1 MGSSQTSS
9 SRKKSKQ
16 SRKVKKELRRLK
28 RKNDKKQRFGLF
40 SSKIAWTLAFC
51 FNGALGA
58 AVPEDGYPLA
68 EAAKDGSLFA
78 RIFNSYALA
87 QDIKEGKLDVL
98 AMAKE
103 LLDMDADQ
111 TIEALQIENY
121 QSIQNQIEGA
131 INVMDT
137 KCQNGN
143 CVDVQKIER
152 GLTTAEDASKFS
164 SEKIKPTLSSLEN
177 LKVVRTL
184 YSSIVELIKA
194 ATTYKELIEQI
205 PNVKKKDMN
214 QFVGSMWNVVPK
226 MVNAEETYN
235 NATGYLKKVSS
246 ANINYEEQ
254 FKLIISFDKEILSL
268 KQKTEFI
275 DVMKQELKELQ
286 KLVKEMRR
294 FLSKDDIE
302 PVMETINL
310 LLQFVRNPK
319 IPIDKKT
326 LTPGFPRGLEDL
338 NKVPDDLKAP
348 LKDILA
354 DGKSSDKLN
363 DFLKNAIDTSKQFVS
378 LVTIADARTVIYAID
393 QRIENVQRELQAAY
407 ADISRTDVFDK
418 LLECFGGS
426 FGIRINSGDWK
437 VEKETFIENKQDI
450 ENFIISVTTSK
461 VSPFGGFNEIKTFC
475 NSLDM
480 KVSDSNKAYQD
491 IITYPNLST
500 VTSEVDQLENSLS
513 SGNYGKLDIWMS
525 QSQFGSILNNTR
537 KLVNEVD
544 FEPLIKCFNKDNILE
559 ASKKVMKE
567 GQFLSSLFQI
577 NSKNENFKAFFD
589 ALSAMKKPNL
599 DWENFK
605 KQRKVREASD
615 SVTPVILEKPF
626 DVAKKFGKGVKALLD
641 FAVADEALS
650 AMKTILNKQS
660 VIDSEI
666 TNLKDDEQKTKISK
680 VWNENTKKI
689 LKEIVDFVD
698 KMKKSTGKKPTRLA
712 DFKEVFEAYGSDALP
727 NFNGRELSHL
737 LSFIQ
742 NDQNVEAS
750 LKSLGSLN
758 LEFSSSKK
766 KLSDAGSTLDP
777 LEKFFDGFFGIVR
790 APSVAQNGTGND
802 KKVDSNDNEGLSKA
816 AIIII
821 AIVCFL
827 LLLAA
832 FVAGY
837 FIIKKIREIRKKKKA
852 EDEKKRKKREEEAA
866 KARAL
871 LQKRK
876 EDAKK
881 DKENAHI
888 KTQPQIKGNGPKEED
903 KNGNKKKEKPHN
915 PTIAIEDMTEE
926 QFTTKLT
933 RKKPKKIQEKMKEK
947 KVDVP
952 AAVEEFRTKKEQY
965 LKNFYKVHRFTTQQ
979 LARATVVDESIYDL
993 KFDSKKEDL
1002 EKKYNNAMELAE
1014 TQQDIDN
1021 EAFDQNGEK
1030 KEYQIPDKL
1039 SREDV
1044 KMLMNMRPA
1053 KGKWTATTIHYNGV
1067 KREYKVSNA
1076 TDVITRLNELINR
1089 KDGDDTTPSLATTQS
1104 CTSLSRTPS
1113 NLNTACSIKD
1123 PSHRAATAGD
1133 SREDVETDEELSSTS
1148 ANSSTSVD
1156 LEGQQ
1161 KPQEKPGIFQ
1171 RLCNRYIAGADED
1184 PFDFGFSKRGFRNDE
1199 EYLITQLIAALSKK
1213 FRVIDSCYDFKDKVA
1228 FVVKISFHEH
1238 TLQHP
1243 ITENM
1248 FTSLLE
1254 KAKLKFS
1261 AESAILQLDA
1271 KNMRVVGDIH
1281 GKYADFVR
1289 QVFDSRRDSCLFPEK
1304 FMFLRGNHETRHINT
1319 NYELKEECECVFKKR
1334 GPDVQE
1340 KMNKLFDTF
1349 PLGAEFHQKVF
1360 LAHGGISEHM
1370 LEGREVLNEI
1380 TKTPKTVRQW
1390 NLYYDILWCDLV
1402 YFYKSKNNKTAA
1414 VFTRSKR
1421 CAYATVCN
1429 QNALRKV
1436 MDAMG
1441 WLFVIRGHEVK
1452 TAGYEYFSERRAITI
1467 FGSTQNS
1474 NNNMAVQLILSDAGH
1489 LTMYRHDCTDEDP
1502 DDDDAPTIG

>member
-1 MGSSQTSS
+1 M
-9 SRKKSKQ
+9 
-16 SRKVKKELRRLK
+16 
-28 RKNDKKQRFGLF
+28 
-40 SSKIAWTLAFC
+40 
-51 FNGALGA
+51 
-58 AVPEDGYPLA
+58 
-68 EAAKDGSLFA
+68 FA

-121 QSIQNQIEGA
+121 QSTQKKIEGA

-137 KCQNGN
+137 QCQNGK

-152 GLTTAEDASKFS
+152 GLTTVEDASKFS
-164 SEKIKPTLSSLEN
+164 SEKIKPTLMSLKN
-177 LKVVRTL
+177 LEVVRTL
-184 YSSIVELIKA
+184 YSAIDGLIKA
-194 ATTYKELIEQI
+194 ATTYKKLIAEI
-205 PNVKKKDMN
+205 PNVKNEDIYEFVNDMRK
-214 QFVGSMWNVVPK
+214 VVPE

-235 NATGYLKKVSS
+235 NTIGYLKKVSS
-246 ANINYEEQ
+246 ANINFEEQ
-254 FKLIISFDKEILSL
+254 FDLIIPFETEILSL
-268 KQKTEFI
+268 IRKTKYI
-275 DVMKQELKELQ
+275 DFMEQELKELK
-286 KLVKEMRR
+286 KLVKEMKR

-378 LVTIADARTVIYAID
+378 LVTIADAKTVIYAID
-393 QRIENVQRELQAAY
+393 QRIENVQKELQAAY

-418 LLECFGGS
+418 LLECFGGTS
-426 FGIRINSGDWK
+426 FGIQIDDGDWK
-437 VEKETFIENKQDI
+437 KEKEKFIENKQDI
-450 ENFIISVTTSK
+450 DNFIISVTTSK
-461 VSPFGGFNEIKTFC
+461 VSPFGGFNKIKSFC

-480 KVSDSNKAYQD
+480 KVKDLDKAYQD

-500 VTSEVDQLENSLS
+500 VTSEVDQLENTLS
-513 SGNYGKLDIWMS
+513 SGNHGKLGIWMS
-525 QSQFGSILNNTR
+525 RSQFGSLFNSTS

-615 SVTPVILEKPF
+615 SATPVILDKPF

-680 VWNENTKKI
+680 VWNENTKNI

-750 LKSLGSLN
+750 LKSLGSLD

-790 APSVAQNGTGND
+790 APSVAQNGTDNN
-802 KKVDSNDNEGLSKA
+802 KKHSSQQTHEEYISDSLVFPNAPRVRNTNLSEYK
-816 AIIII
+816 II
-821 AIVCFL
+821 FS
-827 LLLAA
+827 
-832 FVAGY
+832 
-837 FIIKKIREIRKKKKA
+837 E
-852 EDEKKRKKREEEAA
+852 
-866 KARAL
+866 
-871 LQKRK
+871 
-876 EDAKK
+876 
-881 DKENAHI
+881 
-888 KTQPQIKGNGPKEED
+888 
-903 KNGNKKKEKPHN
+903 KKEKPHN
-915 PTIAIEDMTEE
+915 PTIAIEHMTEQ

-952 AAVEEFRTKKEQY
+952 AAVNEFRTKKEQY
-965 LKNFYKVHRFTTQQ
+965 LKNFFNVHGFTTQQ
-979 LARATVVDESIYDL
+979 LARAIVVDNSIYDL
-993 KFDSKKEDL
+993 KFDSNVKKEDL
-1002 EKKYNNAMELAE
+1002 EKKYNNAMELAG

-1030 KEYQIPDKL
+1030 EEYQIPDKL

-1089 KDGDDTTPSLATTQS
+1089 KDGEDPTPSLATTQS

-1213 FRVIDSCYDFKDKVA
+1213 FRVIDSCYDFKDK
-1228 FVVKISFHEH
+1228 
-1238 TLQHP
+1238 HP

-1261 AESAILQLDA
+1261 AESAILELDA

-1289 QVFDSRRDSCLFPEK
+1289 QVFDILVDETAVGVFLGDYVDRGYRSVDVIYLLCLLKCLFPEK

-1319 NYELKEECECVFKKR
+1319 NYELKEECEYVFKKR

-1349 PLGAEFHQKVF
+1349 PLGAEFHQKIF

-1370 LEGREVLNEI
+1370 LEGRKVLNEI
-1380 TKTPKTVRQW
+1380 TKIPKTIRQW

-1402 YFYKSKNNKTAA
+1402 YFYKSKNNKTEA